1 MRQTTTISKHLLSR
15 FSKLCTLSLFLVAIL
30 TIANYVIH
38 ISSIISLILTIAI
51 LITLILIGLYLLRP
65 VIIEIEHSLQ
75 ERIETLEI
83 LDKERASLAQR
94 VKERTAELTTANAEL
109 ARAARLK
116 DEFLA
121 NMSHELR
128 TPLNAILGM
137 SEMLQ
142 EGIYGNLDEKQTKS
156 VHTIEES
163 GRHLLS
169 LINDILD
176 LAKIEAG
183 KVKLDIIPVSVPSI
197 SQLCLRL
204 IRQLAVK
211 KRLKT
216 LSNYDNEVNIIQADE
231 RYLKQILLNLL
242 SNAVKFTPK
251 GGTINLEIVGDIEQ
265 NIVNITVSDTG
276 MGIAEKDMEFLFK
289 PFVQIDGGLNRAHE
303 GTGLGLSLVYRLTE
317 LHGGSIYV
325 KSQIDKGS
333 KFTVSLPWKEINPDQ
348 MKQSPQIISNATIL
362 IVDDNPKIIQIL
374 SDFLETITDH
384 IIIAGNGIQAI
395 EKTKEVQADIILMD
409 LQMPAMNGLEA
420 IHQIRKYNQ
429 TIPIIAMTALIIP
442 GDKERTLEAGANQYL
457 TKPLNLH
464 TLFNN
469 INSLL

>member
-333 KFTVSLPWKEINPDQ
+333 KFTVSLPWKEINPDH

-464 TLFNN
+464 TLLNN

>member
-1 MRQTTTISKHLLSR
+1 MRQATTISKHLLSR
-15 FSKLCTLSLFLVAIL
+15 FSKLCIISLFLVAIL
-30 TIANYVIH
+30 TIANYFIH
-38 ISSIISLILTIAI
+38 LSSIISLILTIAI

-65 VIIEIEHSLQ
+65 VIIEIQHSLQ
-75 ERIETLEI
+75 QRIEALEA
-83 LDKERASLAQR
+83 LDKERALLAQR

-142 EGIYGNLDEKQTKS
+142 EGIYGNLDAKQIKS

-183 KVKLDIIPVSVPSI
+183 KVKLDLIPVSVPSVAKV
-197 SQLCLRL
+197 CLRL
-204 IRQLAVK
+204 IRQLAIK

-216 LSNYDNEVNIIQADE
+216 LSNYDNQVNIIQADE

-251 GGTINLEIVGDIEQ
+251 GGTITLEITGDAEQ

-317 LHGGSIYV
+317 LHGGSISV
-325 KSQIDKGS
+325 ESKIDQGS
-333 KFTVSLPWKEINPDQ
+333 RFTVSLPWNEIIPDNT
-348 MKQSPQIISNATIL
+348 KQSQQAISTATIL
-362 IVDDNPKIIQIL
+362 VVDDNPKIIKIL
-374 SDFLETITDH
+374 SDYLEIKADH

-395 EKTKEVQADIILMD
+395 EKTKEVQPNIILMD
-409 LQMPAMNGLEA
+409 LQMPTMDGLEA
-420 IHQIRKYNQ
+420 IRQIRKHNQ

-442 GDKERTLEAGANQYL
+442 GDKQRTIEAGANQYL
-457 TKPLNLH
+457 TKPLNLN
-464 TLFNN
+464 TLLHN

>member
-1 MRQTTTISKHLLSR
+1 MIQTTTISKHFLNR
-15 FSKLCTLSLFLVAIL
+15 FSKLYLTSMFLIVIL
-30 TIANYVIH
+30 TIVNYFIH
-38 ISSIISLILTIAI
+38 ISSIISLILTITI
-51 LITLILIGLYLLRP
+51 LIT
-65 VIIEIEHSLQ
+65 VIIIQRTLQ
-75 ERIETLEI
+75 QQIQALETLY
-83 LDKERASLAQR
+83 
-94 VKERTAELTTANAEL
+94 KERTAELTTANAEL

-142 EGIYGNLDEKQTKS
+142 EGIYGNLDAKQIKS

-183 KVKLDIIPVSVPSI
+183 KVKLDIIPVSVPSVAKV
-197 SQLCLRL
+197 CLRL
-204 IRQLAVK
+204 IRQLAIT

-216 LSNYDNEVNIIQADE
+216 LSNYDNQVNIIQADE

-251 GGTINLEIVGDIEQ
+251 GGIITLEITGDTEQ

-276 MGIAEKDMEFLFK
+276 MGIAQKDMDFLFK

-317 LHGGSIYV
+317 LHGGSISV
-325 KSQIDKGS
+325 ESKIDQGS
-333 KFTVSLPWKEINPDQ
+333 RFTVSLPWKNITPDNT
-348 MKQSPQIISNATIL
+348 KQSQAISKATIL
-362 IVDDNPKIIQIL
+362 VVDDNPQIIIKIL
-374 SDFLETITDH
+374 SDFY
-384 IIIAGNGIQAI
+384 IIIAANAIQAI
-395 EKTKEVQADIILMD
+395 EKTKEVQANIILMD
-409 LQMPAMNGLEA
+409 LKMPTMDGLEA
-420 IHQIRKYNQ
+420 IRKIRKHNK
-429 TIPIIAMTALIIP
+429 TIPIITITALIIP
-442 GDKERTLEAGANQYL
+442 GDKERTLEAGANIYL
-457 TKPLNLH
+457 TKPLNLN
-464 TLFNN
+464 TLLNN

>member
-1 MRQTTTISKHLLSR
+1 MIQTTTISKHFLNR
-15 FSKLCTLSLFLVAIL
+15 FSKLYLTSMFLIVIL
-30 TIANYVIH
+30 TIVNYFIH
-38 ISSIISLILTIAI
+38 ISSIISLILTITI
-51 LITLILIGLYLLRP
+51 LIT
-65 VIIEIEHSLQ
+65 VIIIQRTLQ
-75 ERIETLEI
+75 QQIQALEA
-83 LDKERASLAQR
+83 LY
-94 VKERTAELTTANAEL
+94 KERTAELTTANAEL

-142 EGIYGNLDEKQTKS
+142 EGIYGNLDAKQIKS

-183 KVKLDIIPVSVPSI
+183 KVKLDIIPVSVPSVAKV
-197 SQLCLRL
+197 CLRL
-204 IRQLAVK
+204 IRQLAIT

-216 LSNYDNEVNIIQADE
+216 LSNYDNQVNIIQADE

-251 GGTINLEIVGDIEQ
+251 GGIITLEITGDTEQ

-276 MGIAEKDMEFLFK
+276 MGIAQKDMDFLFK

-317 LHGGSIYV
+317 LHGGSISV
-325 KSQIDKGS
+325 ESKIDQGS
-333 KFTVSLPWKEINPDQ
+333 RFTVSLPWKNITPDNT
-348 MKQSPQIISNATIL
+348 KQSQAISKATIL
-362 IVDDNPKIIQIL
+362 VVDDNPQIIIKIL
-374 SDFLETITDH
+374 SDFY
-384 IIIAGNGIQAI
+384 IIIAANAIQAI
-395 EKTKEVQADIILMD
+395 EKTKEVQANIILMD
-409 LQMPAMNGLEA
+409 LKMPTMDGLEA
-420 IHQIRKYNQ
+420 IRKIRKHNK
-429 TIPIIAMTALIIP
+429 TIPIITITALIIP
-442 GDKERTLEAGANQYL
+442 GDKERTLEAGANIYL
-457 TKPLNLH
+457 TKPLNLN
-464 TLFNN
+464 TLLNN

>member
-276 MGIAEKDMEFLFK
+276 MGIAKKDMEFLFK

-333 KFTVSLPWKEINPDQ
+333 KFTVSLPWKEINPDH

-409 LQMPAMNGLEA
+409 LQMPTMDGLEA
-420 IHQIRKYNQ
+420 IRQIRKYNQ

-442 GDKERTLEAGANQYL
+442 GDKERTLKAGANQYL

-464 TLFNN
+464 TLLNN
-469 INSLL
+469 ISSLL

>member
-51 LITLILIGLYLLRP
+51 LIILILIGLYLLRP

-276 MGIAEKDMEFLFK
+276 IGIAEKDMEFLFK
-289 PFVQIDGGLNRAHE
+289 PFVQIDGGLNRVHE

-409 LQMPAMNGLEA
+409 LQMPTMDGLEA
-420 IHQIRKYNQ
+420 IRQIRKYNQ

-464 TLFNN
+464 TLLNN
-469 INSLL
+469 ISSLL